1 MLAPSGRADNHAGQ
15 YVCFYIDKGRYGI
28 ILDEVVR
35 IIRYEGITEVPKAS
49 PFVEGVINLR
59 GEVIPVINVREK
71 FGLPREVISKKNR
84 IIVISHKEKNY
95 GLLVD
100 NVRGIHE
107 VAEEML
113 TDKADSIFSVNHE
126 YITGIANL
134 KEGLLVLVDI
144 GKIISC

>member
-1 MLAPSGRADNHAGQ
+1 MQGR

-28 ILDEVVR
+28 ILDKVMR
-35 IIRYEGITEVPKAS
+35 IIRYEGITEVPKAL

-71 FGLPREVISKKNR
+71 FGLPREVFSKVNR

-100 NVRGIHE
+100 SVRDIYE
-107 VAEEML
+107 VTEEML
-113 TDKADSIFSVNHE
+113 TEKTDSIFGIDHE
-126 YITGIANL
+126 FISGIANL
-134 KEGLLVLVDI
+134 KEGLLVLIDI
-144 GKIISC
+144 SKIISF

>member
-1 MLAPSGRADNHAGQ
+1 MQGR

-28 ILDEVVR
+28 ILAKVMR
-35 IIRYEGITEVPKAS
+35 IIRYEGITEVPKAL

-71 FGLPREVISKKNR
+71 FGLPREVFSKVNR

-100 NVRGIHE
+100 SVRDIYIGTRYYNWLIWSKIE
-107 VAEEML
+107 VRIMIRKEN
-113 TDKADSIFSVNHE
+113 DKWTTS
-126 YITGIANL
+126 
-134 KEGLLVLVDI
+134 
-144 GKIISC
+144 

>member
-1 MLAPSGRADNHAGQ
+1 MQGR

-28 ILDEVVR
+28 ILAKVVR
-35 IIRYEGITEVPKAS
+35 IIRYEGITEVPKAL

-71 FGLPREVISKKNR
+71 FGLPREVFSKVNR

-100 NVRGIHE
+100 SVRDIYE
-107 VAEEML
+107 ITEEML
-113 TDKADSIFSVNHE
+113 TEKTDSVFGVNHE
-126 YITGIANL
+126 FIAGIANL
-134 KEGLLVLVDI
+134 KEGLLVLIDI
-144 GKIISC
+144 SKIISF